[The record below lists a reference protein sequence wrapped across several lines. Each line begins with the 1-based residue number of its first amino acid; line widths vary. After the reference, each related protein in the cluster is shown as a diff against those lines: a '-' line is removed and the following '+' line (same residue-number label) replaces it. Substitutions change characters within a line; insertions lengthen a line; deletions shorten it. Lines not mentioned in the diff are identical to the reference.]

1 MKVKVGD
8 KYGRWTVLEVG
19 VNNPS
24 SKAKKPI
31 KMAYCQC
38 ECGTKKYK
46 EYRDLYNGRSLSCGC
61 LKSELIA
68 AKNMANSSVKVG
80 NVYGFLTVLEDLGL
94 RKQNRGRN
102 EKWYRCFCSN
112 CGNDKF
118 EVSGN
123 NLQSGGTKSC
133 GCVQSWGETLIGQ
146 YLRRNNIN
154 YSTQYTFQ
162 NLISEKGYPLKF
174 DFAIFKDNQLNC
186 LIEFDGR
193 QHTLGPEADWA
204 KADSLAALQM
214 RDKLKDEY
222 CKNNNIKLIRISYL
236 EKDKI
241 NDILDAELK

>member
-1 MKVKVGD
+1 M
-8 KYGRWTVLEVG
+8 
-19 VNNPS
+19 
-24 SKAKKPI
+24 
-31 KMAYCQC
+31 
-38 ECGTKKYK
+38 
-46 EYRDLYNGRSLSCGC
+46 
-61 LKSELIA
+61 
-68 AKNMANSSVKVG
+68 
-80 NVYGFLTVLEDLGL
+80 
-94 RKQNRGRN
+94 
-102 EKWYRCFCSN
+102 
-112 CGNDKF
+112 
-118 EVSGN
+118 
-123 NLQSGGTKSC
+123 
-133 GCVQSWGETLIGQ
+133 IGQ

-204 KADSLAALQM
+204 KADSLATIQM

-241 NDILDAELK
+241 NDILDTELK